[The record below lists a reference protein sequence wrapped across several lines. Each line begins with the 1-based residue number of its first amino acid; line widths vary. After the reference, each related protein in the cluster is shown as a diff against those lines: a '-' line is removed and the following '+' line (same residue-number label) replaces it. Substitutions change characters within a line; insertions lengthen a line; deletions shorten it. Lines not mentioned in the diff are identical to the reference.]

1 MTTVLHVSD
10 LHFGPPAVPVQ
21 LDAIEA
27 MIATHKFDVIAIS
40 GDLSQRARP
49 GELQAAR
56 MLIREASKLSRT
68 IVVPGNHDVKWWRA
82 PVGIGLRNTTTANY
96 RRYIASDL
104 EPVLSVPGVTFVG
117 LNTAQG
123 VMPGSVT
130 WNPRDVGVVG
140 DLSHEQIDGARR
152 KFDAA
157 PADDM
162 RVIVMHHNPLRGQL
176 SNRFGLAHPA
186 RAARAFVDLRI
197 DVVLCGHD
205 HQEAVHHVEHTSY
218 GTIVCTAGTV
228 SNRTRGLRPSAM
240 NAVSLSKDGI
250 EVVPQIWS
258 SDAGD
263 FLPGPP
269 RRFGR

>member
-10 LHFGPPAVPVQ
+10 LHFGPPGVPAQ

-27 MIATHKFDVIAIS
+27 IIATRGFDVVAIS
-40 GDLSQRARP
+40 GDLSQRARS
-49 GELQAAR
+49 GEFQAAR
-56 MLIREASKLSRT
+56 MLIREASKRSRT

-82 PVGIGLRNTTTANY
+82 PAGIGSRDAATANY
-96 RRYIASDL
+96 RRYITDDL

-117 LNTAQG
+117 LNTARG
-123 VMPGSVT
+123 VVPGTLT

-140 DLSHEQIDGARR
+140 DLSRKQIDDARR
-152 KFDAA
+152 KFESA
-157 PADDM
+157 PASDM

-186 RAARAFVDLRI
+186 RAARAFADLHI

-205 HQEAVHHVEHTSY
+205 HQEAVQHVEHTSY

-228 SNRTRGLRPSAM
+228 SNRTRGQRPSAM
-240 NAVSLSKDGI
+240 NIVSLSKSGI

-258 SDAGD
+258 GDSLD
-263 FLPGPP
+263 FLPGPSCKFD
-269 RRFGR
+269 R